1 LSTAFRADSLRPLFS
16 VPSSFFNFFLK
27 TCSSSSPQTGL
38 ISISHL
44 KSRAFGMSYESQQ
57 YYPTTTVTTCNYTL
71 FQGITELQMNDP
83 TVFHC
88 LRSQHRQMIPFSP

>member
-1 LSTAFRADSLRPLFS
+1 
-16 VPSSFFNFFLK
+16 
-27 TCSSSSPQTGL
+27 
-38 ISISHL
+38 
-44 KSRAFGMSYESQQ
+44 MSYESQQ